1 LLADENFKA
10 MYDKIYEQIENIAL
24 NTEFTDTFFTTW
36 TSALLDYNEENEII
50 NQDSYSSAVETLKS
64 KIEDKRKQ

>member
-1 LLADENFKA
+1 

-36 TSALLDYNEENEII
+36 TNALLDYNEENEII